1 MLLFTTI
8 CRPKI
13 LTTTILQHSALSR
26 SNARV
31 SRPQQRKLILYTIL
45 RDLTMTFDQVL
56 IEGLAVPVGGGGGG
70 GRLSLFLFPIRKL
83 FVGSPLW
90 RGESWRSL
98 VLIKESHFS
107 WLWLIIFPF
116 SQSYKWL
123 EQDVAWLCVSDK
135 RSLYHFFK
143 SKNIYSPSQ
152 SVKHQL
158 QNFEEGV
165 HVVQNSLL
173 LFFVLL
179 GIWARVGPWLFL
191 SDQC

>member
-1 MLLFTTI
+1 MTNFQPRTERHDVNAYSCHHHMLLFTTI

-123 EQDVAWLCVSDK
+123 ETGRCMTVRLW
-135 RSLYHFFK
+135 
-143 SKNIYSPSQ
+143 
-152 SVKHQL
+152 
-158 QNFEEGV
+158 
-165 HVVQNSLL
+165 
-173 LFFVLL
+173 
-179 GIWARVGPWLFL
+179 
-191 SDQC
+191 